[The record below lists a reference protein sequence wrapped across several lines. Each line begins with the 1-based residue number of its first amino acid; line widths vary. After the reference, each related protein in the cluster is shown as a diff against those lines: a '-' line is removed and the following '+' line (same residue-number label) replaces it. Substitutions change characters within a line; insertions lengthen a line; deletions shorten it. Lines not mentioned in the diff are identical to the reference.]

1 MKYTRLAVS
10 EELTLERRREEW
22 REDRKFQGRQS
33 GLLQQKKEHQSK
45 RKRIKVIWSL
55 LRSDNCVGDKETVMM
70 MKGSYIVLHSCR
82 LYIIAEEHIEY

>member
-1 MKYTRLAVS
+1 MWERMKCTRLAVS

-45 RKRIKVIWSL
+45 RKRMRGHLELI
-55 LRSDNCVGDKETVMM
+55 T
-70 MKGSYIVLHSCR
+70 
-82 LYIIAEEHIEY
+82 